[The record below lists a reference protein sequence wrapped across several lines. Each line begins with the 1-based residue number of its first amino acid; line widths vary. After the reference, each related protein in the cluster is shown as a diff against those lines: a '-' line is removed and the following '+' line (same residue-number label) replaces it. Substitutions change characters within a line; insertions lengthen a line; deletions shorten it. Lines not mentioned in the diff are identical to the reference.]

1 MLFDEGKR
9 KKLLDIY
16 RGLSED
22 ERAAYRVLSVIYT
35 PMPVTNIANVMR
47 AVGSRYPWGKWALK
61 RWGELLDEWLRKNI
75 VERVI
80 PNRHEAW
87 RCHPLLVEI
96 ATRESLDRGEFDTIN
111 NAAKNILDLKD
122 ESERHFYVTG
132 EQFLRM
138 AREVFYR
145 GDDRRYAK
153 LMSLSVASD
162 TERANVKYILQ
173 VLANP
178 LDMKYLSNLPPTMA
192 TNLFDVLLLVF
203 MSDAQAFKE
212 VRNTFESKYKERPE
226 SFYLW
231 AEYAT
236 LEGRFE
242 EVADRSGRYTGDPE
256 LLSYIAASALFRG
269 EPAQA
274 LSLYENGLKSLRRE
288 RHKRKT
294 AFYSWTGVFY
304 PILLM
309 SSGADS
315 KKMEEYLEGA
325 NGLHSDIVQRALSL
339 LYIFYAHVPSERYFI
354 KEAEFLAPNSNPVDA
369 FFFILYGYWLG
380 GGSLALLEPLSLKIY
395 ERLSSLGFTFLAANL
410 EDIRNSVWP
419 KTAKQDSVPLQY
431 PIKDLVR
438 RQSDWERVLSA
449 LSEIGRTAAKTN
461 APRDKRFI
469 WEIEWSAVKKTA
481 RVSRIS
487 IRPMEQTAN
496 KSGWSKGKAVALSRI
511 YKKADIESMTEQDR
525 IAASSIHEE
534 HGWGGAVYGID
545 YIRILSALAGH
556 PYIFRAKDGAHVE
569 IAIDEPRITTVERDG
584 GYVVTMSPFPEGDVI
599 PQYIASEDG
608 PNCLRVTIFKAEHFK
623 MASLIGEE
631 GASVPADGKLS
642 LLKTLGDLSPVVSI
656 HSDIDGIETGADI
669 EQVEAESRICVQIQ
683 PSDLGLDVEA
693 VVRPLGLGSPPCR
706 PGAGGVN
713 VYGLIGETR
722 TLAKRDLSVERVG
735 LAKMINAVP
744 ALSEGEQISDD
755 RWYLPTPEL
764 SLEFLTQI
772 KAMGDEVVPE
782 WPKGETMRVRK
793 QVSLSSLG
801 VSLRS
806 ADEWFSLSGE
816 VKIDEGLVMSLKDIL
831 GLMKAAHGRF
841 LPLGD
846 GQFLALTKE
855 FKRRLEELSSFGDLR
870 GDELRI
876 SPLAAHLLEPLEDEA
891 ASFVSDAEW
900 KKRVNLISEA
910 MKLNPELPSTFK
922 GEMREYQL
930 EGYRWMSRLSH
941 WGAGACLADDM
952 GLGKTIQA
960 LALLLSR
967 APLGDTP
974 SLVVAPTS
982 VCSNWISEAARF
994 APTLNMK
1001 ELRYGD
1007 REKTLSELS
1016 QFDVV
1021 VTSYGL
1027 LQNEIERLSAI
1038 EWRTIVLD
1046 EAQAIKNMGTKRS
1059 AAAMKLKGNFRVATT
1074 GTPIENRMTELWNI
1088 FRFLNPH
1095 YLGSLDSFSRRFII
1109 PIERDGDKR
1118 AKTRLKRILQPFI
1131 LRRNKEQVLEEL
1143 PAKTE
1148 ITLRVEMKEKERAFY
1163 EALRR
1168 EAVESLSIE
1177 EKDGETRAEDK
1188 RFQIF
1193 AELMRLRRACCSSAL
1208 AMKKSESD
1216 ADIESA
1222 MIKEFPSA
1230 KLEAFAEILSDLRSG
1245 SHKALVFSQFV
1256 GHLTILRNYLDGERI
1271 PYQYLD
1277 GSTSPREREKRV
1289 AAFQNGEGDCFLISL
1304 KAGGVGLNLTA
1315 ADYVIHMDPW
1325 WNPAV
1330 EQQASDRAHR
1340 IGQDRP
1346 VTVYRIVA
1354 KDTIEEKI
1362 VDLHAWKRDL
1372 AESLIGDSDA
1382 PARISAAEMLELIKE
1397 AR

>member
-1 MLFDEGKR
+1 MFFDEVKR
-9 KKLLDIY
+9 KKLIGIY
-16 RGLSED
+16 RDLSDD
-22 ERAAYRVLSVIYT
+22 ERAAYRVLSVIFT
-35 PMPVTNIANVMR
+35 PTHVSGVTDVMR
-47 AVGSRYPWGKWALK
+47 AVGSRYPWGKWTIK
-61 RWGELLDEWLRKNI
+61 KWNELLDEWLKKDL
-75 VERVI
+75 VEKVN
-80 PNRHEAW
+80 PNRYDAW
-87 RCHPLLVEI
+87 RCHPLLTEI
-96 ATRESLDRGEFDTIN
+96 AARESLERGEFDTISG
-111 NAAKNILDLKD
+111 AAKKILSLKD
-122 ESERHFYVTG
+122 ENDLYFYISG
-132 EQFLRM
+132 DQYLRL
-138 AREVFYR
+138 AREIFYR
-145 GDDRRYAK
+145 GDDKRYAK
-153 LMSLSVASD
+153 LMSLSMSAFAGRSYMDPVL
-162 TERANVKYILQ
+162 R

-178 LDMKYLSNLPPTMA
+178 LDMKRLFGLSPVMA
-192 TNLFDVLLLVF
+192 CNLFDTLLF
-203 MSDAQAFKE
+203 AFTADAPTFKE
-212 VRNTFESKYKERPE
+212 LKNAFESEYGGARE

-231 AEYAT
+231 AEYAS

-242 EVADRSGRYTGDPE
+242 EVARRADTAYGPE
-256 LLSYIAASALFRG
+256 MCCYIATASLFRG
-269 EPAQA
+269 DASHA
-274 LSLYENGLKSLRRE
+274 LAIYEEGLKRLRRE
-288 RHKRKT
+288 KHRRKA

-309 SSGADS
+309 SAGAES
-315 KKMEEYLEGA
+315 KKIEEYIESSKDAQSTLA
-325 NGLHSDIVQRALSL
+325 PRAFSMMRV
-339 LYIFYAHVPSERYFI
+339 FYAHGSSDEYFL
-354 KEAEFLAPNSNPVDA
+354 KEPEFTLSDSNPVDA

-380 GGSLALLEPLSLKIY
+380 GEPLKLLEPLARQIY
-395 ERLSSLGFTFLAANL
+395 ERLLSLGFTFLAENL
-410 EDIRNSVWP
+410 DDIIRSAWP
-419 KTAKQDSVPLQY
+419 KAAKQDALSLKY
-431 PIKDLVR
+431 PIKDIVR
-438 RQSDWERVLSA
+438 RQEEWERFLSA
-449 LSEIGRTAAKTN
+449 LSEIGRAASKTN

-469 WEIEWSAVKKTA
+469 WEIEWDSDKKTR
-481 RVSRIS
+481 RVSRVS
-487 IRPMEQTAN
+487 VKPMEQTASA
-496 KSGWSKGKAVALSRI
+496 SGWSKGKAVALRRL

-525 IAASSIHEE
+525 IAAASIREE
-534 HGWGGAVYGID
+534 RGWGGAVYTID
-545 YIRILSALAGH
+545 YIRALPALAGH
-556 PYIFRAKDGAHVE
+556 PYLYRAKDGARVE
-569 IAIDEPRITTVERDG
+569 IAADEPRITTVARGDE
-584 GYVVTMSPFPEGDVI
+584 YVVTISPFPEGDTI
-599 PQYIASEDG
+599 PQYIVTEDG
-608 PNCLRVTIFKAEHFK
+608 PNCLRVTIIKAEHFE
-623 MASLIGEE
+623 AALLIKEE
-631 GASVPADGKLS
+631 GRVVPAKGKLS

-656 HSDIDGIETGADI
+656 HSDIDGMETDADI
-669 EQVEAESRICVQIQ
+669 EQVEAEPRIYVQIK
-683 PSDLGLDVEA
+683 PSDSGLDVEA
-693 VVRPLGLGSPPCR
+693 VVRPLGPGSPPSR

-713 VYGLIGETR
+713 VYGLHGGTR
-722 TLAKRDLSVERVG
+722 ALAKRKLDLEKTE
-735 LAKMINAVP
+735 LAQMIDAAP
-744 ALSEGEQISDD
+744 ALCEGEQISDE
-755 RWYLPTPEL
+755 RWHLPTPEL
-764 SLEFLTQI
+764 SLEFLTQM
-772 KAMGDEVVPE
+772 KALGDSVTPE
-782 WPKGETMRVRK
+782 WPSGETMRVRK
-793 QVSLSSLG
+793 QISLSSLS

-806 ADEWFSLSGE
+806 ADEWFALSGE
-816 VKIDEGLVMSLKDIL
+816 IRIDEDLVLSLKDVL
-831 GLMKAAHGRF
+831 RLMKTAQGRF

-870 GDELRI
+870 GEELRV
-876 SPLAAHLLEPLEDEA
+876 SPLAAHLLEPLEEEA
-891 ASFVSDAEW
+891 ASFTGGAEW
-900 KKRVNLISEA
+900 KKRLDLINDA
-910 MKLNPELPSTFK
+910 AKLNPELPSTFK

-952 GLGKTIQA
+952 GLGKTIQT
-960 LALLLSR
+960 LALLLSQ
-967 APLGDTP
+967 AIVSDAP

-982 VCSNWISEAARF
+982 VCSNWISEGARF
-994 APTLNMK
+994 TPTLNMK

-1007 REKTLSELS
+1007 REKTLSELTPL
-1016 QFDVV
+1016 DVV

-1038 EWRTIVLD
+1038 KWRVIVLD

-1059 AAAMKLKGNFRVATT
+1059 AAAMKLKGDFRVATT

-1095 YLGSLDSFSRRFII
+1095 YLGSLDSFSRRFIV

-1118 AKTRLKRILQPFI
+1118 AKARLKRILQPFI

-1168 EAVESLSIE
+1168 DAVESLSGE
-1177 EKDGETRAEDK
+1177 DKDGAARAEDK

-1193 AELMRLRRACCSSAL
+1193 AELMRLRRACCSSVL

-1216 ADIESA
+1216 TSIETA
-1222 MIKEFPSA
+1222 MIKDFPSA

-1256 GHLTILRNYLDGERI
+1256 GHLTLIRNYLDDERI

-1277 GSTSPREREKRV
+1277 GATAPHDREKRV
-1289 AAFQNGEGDCFLISL
+1289 AAFQSGEGDCFLISL

-1340 IGQDRP
+1340 IGQTRP

-1382 PARISAAEMLELIKE
+1382 PTRISAEDMLELIKE